1 MGFFFSGVVIFSIL
15 LSLPPLIGWSEY
27 VYTPSHSFC
36 FADWQNHMSYAFF
49 MIGCCFGI
57 PFIVMSVCNVLI
69 LRNVRA
75 SRLRVKT
82 SSEPQ
87 QSPASIKTSINR
99 LTIGSTKVRM
109 TSKIVPTKVVKSTTT
124 LHTPFFQSKKS
135 SLTRQQCSRFLHP
148 DWKPASENT
157 PSGRCS
163 LVTAIS
169 LDLSSDVSFV
179 LPSNSETEFNA
190 QGPVYNKQM
199 SKPKGRETPPLK
211 RREEIRLAVSLII
224 VVVVFV
230 VCWLPY
236 CVSMLLSIF
245 HSGQVPREF
254 HMFTIIIG
262 YANSCCNPI
271 IYGVMNKRFKVGF
284 KRIFCFWQYRTRSGL
299 SSP

>member
-1 MGFFFSGVVIFSIL
+1 
-15 LSLPPLIGWSEY
+15 
-27 VYTPSHSFC
+27 
-36 FADWQNHMSYAFF
+36 MSYAFF

-82 SSEPQ
+82 ASEPQ
-87 QSPASIKTSINR
+87 QSPASIKNFINR

-109 TSKIVPTKVVKSTTT
+109 ISKIVPTYVGKSTTT
-124 LHTPFFQSKKS
+124 LHTPSSQSTKS
-135 SLTRQQCSRFLHP
+135 SLTRQQRSRFLHL

-157 PSGRCS
+157 PPERCS
-163 LVTAIS
+163 PVTAIS
-169 LDLSSDVSFV
+169 LDPSSDVSFV

-190 QGPVYNKQM
+190 QGPVHDKQM
-199 SKPKGRETPPLK
+199 SKQKGLETPPLK

-224 VVVVFV
+224 VVVIFV
-230 VCWLPY
+230 ICWLPY

-245 HSGQVPREF
+245 HSGHVPREF

-284 KRIFCFWQYRTRSGL
+284 KRIFCFWQYRTNSGL

>member
-1 MGFFFSGVVIFSIL
+1 
-15 LSLPPLIGWSEY
+15 
-27 VYTPSHSFC
+27 
-36 FADWQNHMSYAFF
+36 MSYAFF

-109 TSKIVPTKVVKSTTT
+109 TSKIVPTKVGKSTTT
-124 LHTPFFQSKKS
+124 LHTPFFQSTKS

-169 LDLSSDVSFV
+169 LDPSSDVSFV

-190 QGPVYNKQM
+190 QGPVII
-199 SKPKGRETPPLK
+199 SK
-211 RREEIRLAVSLII
+211 
-224 VVVVFV
+224 
-230 VCWLPY
+230 
-236 CVSMLLSIF
+236 
-245 HSGQVPREF
+245 
-254 HMFTIIIG
+254 
-262 YANSCCNPI
+262 
-271 IYGVMNKRFKVGF
+271 
-284 KRIFCFWQYRTRSGL
+284 
-299 SSP
+299 